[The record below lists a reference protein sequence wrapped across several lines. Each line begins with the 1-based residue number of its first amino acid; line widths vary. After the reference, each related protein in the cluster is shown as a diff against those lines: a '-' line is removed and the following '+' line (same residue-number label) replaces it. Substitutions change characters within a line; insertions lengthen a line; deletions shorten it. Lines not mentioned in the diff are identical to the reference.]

1 MATVDGRRFKTL
13 IEPHL
18 EAVHRAA
25 YRLVRN
31 KSDADDLVQETC
43 IRAIEGL
50 SALRESEP
58 VRSWL
63 LTVMHNVFVDGSRR
77 ARCSPVATGQDRHL
91 AESVCPIPNP
101 EECASMNQRE
111 EQLHHAWSQLER
123 GHRILLALRAEGYS
137 ISEIA
142 QITGIPMEALY
153 ARLYRARLNLAQ
165 HLNSGASSKP
175 LDRREISK

>member
-1 MATVDGRRFKTL
+1 MDGRRFKAL

-18 EAVHRAA
+18 AAVYRAA

-43 IRAIEGL
+43 IRAIERL
-50 SALRESEP
+50 SELRESQI

-63 LTVMHNVFVDGSRR
+63 LTVMHNIFVDGSRR
-77 ARCSPVATGQDRHL
+77 ARHSPVADGHDREL

-101 EECASMNQRE
+101 EERASMSQRE

-137 ISEIA
+137 IAEIA
-142 QITGIPMEALY
+142 LITGIPTEALY
-153 ARLYRARLNLAQ
+153 ARLYRARLSLAQ
-165 HLNSGASSKP
+165 HLNSEASSTP
-175 LDRREISK
+175 EDRMEIAK

>member
-1 MATVDGRRFKTL
+1 VDGRRFKAL

-25 YRLVRN
+25 YRFVRN
-31 KSDADDLVQETC
+31 RSDADDLVQETC
-43 IRAIEGL
+43 VRAIEGL
-50 SALRESEP
+50 SELRESEN

-63 LTVMHNVFVDGSRR
+63 LTVMHNVFVDSSRR
-77 ARCSPVATGQDRHL
+77 ARRSPVADGHGREL
-91 AESVCPIPNP
+91 AESVCPVPNP
-101 EECASMNQRE
+101 EERAAMGQRE
-111 EQLHHAWSQLER
+111 EQLHYAWSQLER

-153 ARLYRARLNLAQ
+153 ARLYRAKLNLAQ
-165 HLNSGASSKP
+165 HLNNEASSKCKN
-175 LDRREISK
+175 RKEIAK